1 MGLISTYAMNMFG
14 YMIAAL
20 PLYVLVRI
28 ILLKRRKKR
37 VNKLREFLLATFIL
51 YCIGLASQT
60 IIPKWSIGVDSLTGK
75 LYFDI
80 MVANEMASVNVTP
93 FQTML
98 LYLQTNSNTDD
109 WGSLSIM
116 NLLGNMFMFSPIGL
130 FIPIL
135 WRKFDS
141 YWKIAWIGLSVT
153 FFIEG
158 VQYFIGRS
166 TDIDDIILNAIGV
179 MFGYFVFKVMKKIVR
194 R

>member
-1 MGLISTYAMNMFG
+1 MGLISTYAMNMLG

-20 PLYVLVRI
+20 PLYVLVRVI
-28 ILLKRRKKR
+28 ILKKRRKR
-37 VNKLREFLLATFIL
+37 VNKLRECLLAIFIL
-51 YCIGLASQT
+51 YSIGLASQT
-60 IIPKWSIGVDSLTGK
+60 IIPKWSIGVDSVTGE
-75 LYFDI
+75 LYFDV

-93 FQTML
+93 FQTMH
-98 LYLQTNSNTDD
+98 LYLQTNSYADD

-130 FIPIL
+130 FIPML
-135 WRKFDS
+135 WRKLASF
-141 YWKIAWIGLSVT
+141 WKIAFIGLGVT

-158 VQYFIGRS
+158 VQFFIGRS

-179 MFGYFVFKVMKKIVR
+179 MFGYFVFWLMRKIIR

>member
-1 MGLISTYAMNMFG
+1 MGLISTYAMNMLG
-14 YMIAAL
+14 YMIVAL

-60 IIPKWSIGVDSLTGK
+60 IIPKWSIGVDSLTGE

-80 MVANEMASVNVTP
+80 MVANELASVNVTP

-98 LYLQTNSNTDD
+98 LYLHSNSNTDN

-135 WRKFDS
+135 WRKFAS
-141 YWKIAWIGLSVT
+141 LWKIAWVGLGVT

-158 VQYFIGRS
+158 VQFFIGRS
-166 TDIDDIILNAIGV
+166 SDIDDIILNAIGV